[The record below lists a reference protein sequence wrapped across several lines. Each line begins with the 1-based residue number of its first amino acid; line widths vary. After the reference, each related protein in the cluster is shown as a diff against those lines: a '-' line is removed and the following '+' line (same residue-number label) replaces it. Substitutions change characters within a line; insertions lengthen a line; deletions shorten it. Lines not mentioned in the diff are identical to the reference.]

1 MSKTNAFA
9 GMGDMLVAGFDAT
22 LMEDG
27 AQRQMFKL
35 ADIEIDPQVREEFED
50 AENTLSDLGDSL
62 KEGQIQPILLRKGRV
77 LPYRLVVGG
86 RRRAAADLKGITEL
100 WGDYRPDMSDEEA
113 DRIQFAENVQ
123 RKNLTQIEE
132 AKRIQRD
139 LDQLGSVDAVLAKHK
154 KSRAW
159 LSKILSLLNLPGQT
173 LRLVAE
179 NISADLEVINAVKV
193 IEKVDAAKAGALV
206 DELKESRGKEDARKK
221 VAQVKAQVKPKAEKA
236 PKENAA
242 TAKDTTHEEPGPATT
257 INFADAKTSADDEKK
272 AVESIPAAPR
282 RDTPFDPSA
291 VLTNAFGL
299 IFEHGSSPKV
309 FMETLSAED
318 RADVTQWL
326 ETFFY
331 AGRKCKNLSKAV
343 IQGLRNG
350 TFANDGVGA
359 FAMMAFLQG
368 ADVEVETF
376 NAIEI
381 LGLVKA

>member
-22 LMEDG
+22 LMQDG

-50 AENTLSDLGDSL
+50 AENTLADLGDSL

-77 LPYRLVVGG
+77 LQYRLVVGG
-86 RRRAAADLKGITEL
+86 RRCAAADLKGITEL

-221 VAQVKAQVKPKAEKA
+221 VAQVKAQVKPKAEKG

-242 TAKDTTHEEPGPATT
+242 TAKDTAHEESGPATT
-257 INFADAKTSADDEKK
+257 TNFADAKTVVHDETK
-272 AVESIPAAPR
+272 AEEWIQAAPS
-282 RDTPFDPSA
+282 RDTPFDPA
-291 VLTNAFGL
+291 AILTNAFDL
-299 IFEHGSSPKV
+299 IFEHGSSPKLFV
-309 FMETLSAED
+309 ETLSVED
-318 RADVTQWL
+318 RADLMQWL

-343 IQGLRNG
+343 IQGLRNE
-350 TFANDGVGA
+350 TFANKGVGA

>member
-50 AENTLSDLGDSL
+50 AENTLADLGDSL

-86 RRRAAADLKGITEL
+86 RRCAAADLKGITEL

-123 RKNLTQIEE
+123 RKNLTQIEV

-139 LDQLGSVDAVLAKHK
+139 LDQLGTVEAVLAKHK

-206 DELKESRGKEDARKK
+206 DDLKESRGKEDARKK

-242 TAKDTTHEEPGPATT
+242 TARDTAHAEPGPVTAT
-257 INFADAKTSADDEKK
+257 NFADAKTSGEDETK
-272 AVESIPAAPR
+272 AEEGAPAAPR
-282 RDTPFDPSA
+282 RDTPFDPTA
-291 VLTNAFGL
+291 ILTNAFGL

-331 AGRKCKNLSKAV
+331 AGRNCKNLSKAV

-376 NAIEI
+376 NAIEV

>member
-50 AENTLSDLGDSL
+50 AENTLADLGDSL

-86 RRRAAADLKGITEL
+86 RRCAAADLKGITEL
-100 WGDYRPDMSDEEA
+100 WGDYRPDMTDEEA
-113 DRIQFAENVQ
+113 DRMQFAENVQ

-139 LDQLGSVDAVLAKHK
+139 LDQLGTVEAVLAKHK

-206 DELKESRGKEDARKK
+206 DDLKESRGKEDARKK
-221 VAQVKAQVKPKAEKA
+221 VAQVKAQVKPKAEKG

-242 TAKDTTHEEPGPATT
+242 TARDTTHEEPSPATT
-257 INFADAKTSADDEKK
+257 TNFADAKTSDDDETK
-272 AVESIPAAPR
+272 AEEGAPVAPR
-282 RDTPFDPSA
+282 RDTPFDPTA
-291 VLTNAFGL
+291 ILTNAFGL

-376 NAIEI
+376 NAIEV

>member
-1 MSKTNAFA
+1 MSKSNAFA

-50 AENTLSDLGDSL
+50 AENTLADLGDSL

-86 RRRAAADLKGITEL
+86 RRCAAADLKGITEL

-113 DRIQFAENVQ
+113 DRMQFAENVQ

-221 VAQVKAQVKPKAEKA
+221 VAQVKAQVKPKAEKG
-236 PKENAA
+236 PTENAA
-242 TAKDTTHEEPGPATT
+242 TAKDTAREEPGPSTT
-257 INFADAKTSADDEKK
+257 TNFADAKTVVHDETKT
-272 AVESIPAAPR
+272 EEWIQAAPH
-282 RDTPFDPSA
+282 RDTPFDPA
-291 VLTNAFGL
+291 AILTNAFDL
-299 IFEHGSSPKV
+299 IFEHGSSPKL

-318 RADVTQWL
+318 RAELMQWL

-343 IQGLRNG
+343 IQGLRNK

-376 NAIEI
+376 NAIGI

>member
-50 AENTLSDLGDSL
+50 AENTLADLGDSL
-62 KEGQIQPILLRKGRV
+62 LDGQIQPILLRKGRR

-86 RRRAAADLKGITEL
+86 RRCAAASLKGITEL
-100 WGDYRPDMSDEEA
+100 WGDYRPDMTDEEA

-139 LDQLGSVDAVLAKHK
+139 LDQLGSVEAVLAKHK

-159 LSKILSLLNLPGQT
+159 LSKILSLLTLPGQT

-193 IEKVDAAKAGALV
+193 IEKVDAAKAEALV

-221 VAQVKAQVKPKAEKA
+221 VAQVKAQVKPKAEKGA
-236 PKENAA
+236 KENAA
-242 TAKDTTHEEPGPATT
+242 TARDTKQDEPGEVTMT
-257 INFADAKTSADDEKK
+257 SFADAKISVEPDDTAKEGG
-272 AVESIPAAPR
+272 ATEPRDRAPS
-282 RDTPFDPSA
+282 DPSA
-291 VLTNAFGL
+291 ILTNAFGL

-309 FMETLSAED
+309 FMETLSADD

-368 ADVEVETF
+368 ADVEVESF
-376 NAIEI
+376 NSIEVM
-381 LGLVKA
+381 GLVKA

>member
-50 AENTLSDLGDSL
+50 AENTLADLGDSL
-62 KEGQIQPILLRKGRV
+62 LDGQIQPILLRKGRV

-86 RRRAAADLKGITEL
+86 RRCAAAELKGITEL

-113 DRIQFAENVQ
+113 DRMQFAENVQ

-139 LDQLGSVDAVLAKHK
+139 LDQLGSVEAVLAKHK

-159 LSKILSLLNLPGQT
+159 LSKILSLLNLPGQA

-193 IEKVDAAKAGALV
+193 IEKVDTVKAGALV
-206 DELKESRGKEDARKK
+206 DELKLTRGKEDARKK

-236 PKENAA
+236 PSENAA
-242 TAKDTTHEEPGPATT
+242 TAKETALEESDTVTT
-257 INFADAKTSADDEKK
+257 TNFADAKTSDDSQNKVGDGEA
-272 AVESIPAAPR
+272 AVLRSHAL
-282 RDTPFDPSA
+282 FDPSEI
-291 VLTNAFGL
+291 LSNAFDL
-299 IFEHGSSPKV
+299 IFEHGSNPQV
-309 FMETLSAED
+309 FIETLSAED
-318 RADVTQWL
+318 RADVTDWL
-326 ETFFY
+326 ASFFQ

-350 TFANDGVGA
+350 TFANDGAGA

-368 ADVEVETF
+368 ADIEVESF
-376 NAIEI
+376 SASEV

>member
-50 AENTLSDLGDSL
+50 AENTLADLGDSL

-86 RRRAAADLKGITEL
+86 RRCAAADLKGITEL

-257 INFADAKTSADDEKK
+257 INFADAKTSGDDETK
-272 AVESIPAAPR
+272 AEEGAPAAPR
-282 RDTPFDPSA
+282 RETPFDPSA

-318 RADVTQWL
+318 HADVTQWL

-376 NAIEI
+376 NAIEV

>member
-22 LMEDG
+22 LMQDG

-50 AENTLSDLGDSL
+50 AENTLADLGDSL

-86 RRRAAADLKGITEL
+86 RRCAAADLKGITEL
-100 WGDYRPDMSDEEA
+100 WGDYRPDMTDDEA

-139 LDQLGSVDAVLAKHK
+139 LDQLGTVEAVLAKHK

-206 DELKESRGKEDARKK
+206 DDLKESRGKEDARKK
-221 VAQVKAQVKPKAEKA
+221 VAQVKAQVKPKAEKG

-242 TAKDTTHEEPGPATT
+242 TARDTAHEEPGPATT
-257 INFADAKTSADDEKK
+257 TNFADAKTSGDDETK
-272 AVESIPAAPR
+272 AEEGAQAAPR
-282 RDTPFDPSA
+282 RDTPFDPTA
-291 VLTNAFGL
+291 ILTNAFGL

-376 NAIEI
+376 NAIEV